1 MPTRKNRKT
10 KDSKL
15 RKRRPRRLTKAV
27 PPPDDPLL
35 RHQADEA
42 DQGTGVSEREMAEL
56 RLKAIEQTRQMPN
69 ASSIDTLN
77 KRQSG
82 EESPGFIGIDLL
94 GYVFKM
100 IETEEVF

>member
-27 PPPDDPLL
+27 PPDDPLL
-35 RHQADEA
+35 RHQADET
-42 DQGTGVSEREMAEL
+42 DQGTAVSEREMAEL

-69 ASSIDTLN
+69 ASSIDTVN
-77 KRQSG
+77 KTQSG
-82 EESPGFIGIDLL
+82 EP
-94 GYVFKM
+94 
-100 IETEEVF
+100 

>member
-15 RKRRPRRLTKAV
+15 RKRRPRRLKKAV

-35 RHQADEA
+35 RHQAEETV
-42 DQGTGVSEREMAEL
+42 QETGGASEREMAEL

-69 ASSIDTLN
+69 ARSIDTLN
-77 KRQSG
+77 KTQSD
-82 EESPGFIGIDLL
+82 EP
-94 GYVFKM
+94 
-100 IETEEVF
+100 

>member
-1 MPTRKNRKT
+1 MPTRKNRKS

-15 RKRRPRRLTKAV
+15 RKRRPRRLKKAV

-35 RHQADEA
+35 RHQANETA
-42 DQGTGVSEREMAEL
+42 QGTGHASEREMAEL

-77 KRQSG
+77 KTQSG
-82 EESPGFIGIDLL
+82 ER
-94 GYVFKM
+94 
-100 IETEEVF
+100 

>member
-15 RKRRPRRLTKAV
+15 RKRRPRRLKKAV

-35 RHQADEA
+35 RHQADET
-42 DQGTGVSEREMAEL
+42 DQGTAVSEREMAEL

-69 ASSIDTLN
+69 ASSIDTVN
-77 KRQSG
+77 KTQSD
-82 EESPGFIGIDLL
+82 EP
-94 GYVFKM
+94 
-100 IETEEVF
+100 